1 MIISIHQPQFLPWLG
16 YFDKI
21 YKSDAFVFLDNAQY
35 KKNEYQNRNKIRSKN
50 GTFWLTVPV
59 IIKNRFGQKINE
71 VEINNLVDW
80 KRKHIESIK
89 QNYNKAKH
97 FLEYKFFID
106 ELYSKKWNK
115 LVDINT
121 FTVLSILKIL
131 GIERQIYFEL
141 QLNITESKTDRL
153 IEICKKLD
161 ADTYLSG
168 IGAREYLE
176 EEKFKNAGIK
186 LVYQE
191 FIHPVYTQV
200 YSGFE
205 ENLSIIDLI
214 FNCGKIGTGT
224 FLSPLGG

>member
-1 MIISIHQPQFLPWLG
+1 MIVSIHQPQFLPWLG

-80 KRKHIESIK
+80 ERKHIESIK

-200 YSGFE
+200 YNGFE

-214 FNCGKIGTGT
+214 FNYGKIGTGT